1 MRADGWTYLETA
13 VEEGLDEVRVVLAS
27 DGVLE
32 GSQESSN
39 LIRKQLD
46 QMKATY
52 IEVWVVLHLFAEVK

>member
-1 MRADGWTYLETA
+1 MRADVWTYLETA

-39 LIRKQLD
+39 LIYKQLE
-46 QMKATY
+46 QTKATY
-52 IEVWVVLHLFAEVK
+52 IEVWVVLHHFAEVK